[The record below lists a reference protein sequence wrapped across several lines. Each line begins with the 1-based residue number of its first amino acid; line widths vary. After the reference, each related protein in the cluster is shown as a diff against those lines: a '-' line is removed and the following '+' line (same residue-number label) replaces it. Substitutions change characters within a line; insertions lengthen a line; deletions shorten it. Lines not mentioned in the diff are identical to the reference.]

1 MEWFTHGKIWGS
13 EQEMKR
19 QEDNAQ
25 WVGRTRVTHTK
36 PPLYGLAIHF
46 VHISKTSISAIA
58 TKKEKKNH
66 RGEKANFAYKNNL
79 KVAHSITRLPKSS
92 KSRIWWQSLERVD
105 GCVLLSRDK
114 KRCYVKA
121 LSLVKTRG

>member
-1 MEWFTHGKIWGS
+1 M
-13 EQEMKR
+13 
-19 QEDNAQ
+19 
-25 WVGRTRVTHTK
+25 GRKDKSYSHQTSAVRTGN
-36 PPLYGLAIHF
+36 PLRAYFKNIYKCHC
-46 VHISKTSISAIA
+46 A

-66 RGEKANFAYKNNL
+66 QLCAREDKANFAYKNNL

-121 LSLVKTRG
+121 SSLLQTLG